1 LSNENSQTE
10 RLRSRLKSAL
20 ILGWALFSVTVL
32 AVTAFGFLTA
42 RSSFTT
48 CSPPA
53 CGSNH
58 GGDAASLTAL
68 VIFLLDLTV
77 TIVFLAFGVRSLR
90 SLRSLGRNGADSS
103 LIKAARRVRK
113 SSIIQLSILITPV
126 VSFVLFYLVIVVVT
140 FWR

>member
-1 LSNENSQTE
+1 MSNENSQTE
-10 RLRSRLKSAL
+10 RLRSRLKSGL
-20 ILGWALFSVTVL
+20 IWSWALFGVTVL
-32 AVTAFGFLTA
+32 AVTAFVFLSA

-77 TIVFLAFGVRSLR
+77 TIAFLAFGVR

-103 LIKAARRVRK
+103 LIKAARRVRT

-126 VSFVLFYLVIVVVT
+126 VSFVLFYLVIVIVT